1 MKRFFY
7 YDGELFW
14 TTPRHYSMKN
24 TKMTHLGSFKQADQK
39 FYNLKAYLVL
49 FASVFMFSTTLAQ
62 PSVKDRIRQVENG
75 LTENIQTGDSAPMN
89 LAERMKHFKVQGLS
103 IAVIKNYKVEFA
115 KGYGFADT
123 ENKIPVSDKTL
134 FQAASISKSLNSLGV
149 LKLFKDR
156 NLDLYADINTYLKS
170 WKFPYDSTSRGKK
183 INMANLLSHTA
194 GLNVHGFGGY
204 EAGKPLPSVIQILN
218 GEFPANSDA
227 VRSLFAPGTR
237 QEYSGG
243 GITISQL
250 ILTDITGQPYE
261 KYLMEQVLKP
271 LGMFSSTF
279 AQPPIG
285 IRQELLSAGY
295 DGAGQMVNGKYHIY
309 PEQAAAGLWTNPR
322 DLAKYIIET
331 QLAYQGKSAKILN
344 QQNTKLR
351 LSPYMNKNGVA
362 LGVFVEDYDGVKYF
376 GHGAGNAGFTG
387 GYYGSFKGG
396 NGLIIMVNSDNGEII
411 QELINSIST
420 VYGFKGL
427 SKTKK
432 VILAEVPER
441 DLDSYLGNYQLSPEL
456 VLTVSREGKKV
467 FVQATGQSRIEAF
480 AESNNKFFFKTI
492 QASME
497 FVTDG
502 NGLIKEMIFI
512 QGRTIHAKKL

>member
-1 MKRFFY
+1 
-7 YDGELFW
+7 
-14 TTPRHYSMKN
+14 MKN
-24 TKMTHLGSFKQADQK
+24 IHQTHLGSLKQGHQQFNKLA
-39 FYNLKAYLVL
+39 AYLVL
-49 FASVFMFSTTLAQ
+49 FFLIFIFSNTLAQ
-62 PSVKDRIRQVENG
+62 STVEDRIRRVENG
-75 LTENIQTGDSAPMN
+75 LTENIQTSDSAPFN
-89 LAERMKHFKVQGLS
+89 LLERMKHFNVQGLS
-103 IAVIKNYKVEFA
+103 IAVIKDYKVDFA

-123 ENKIPVSDKTL
+123 EKKIRVNDKTL
-134 FQAASISKSLNSLGV
+134 FQAASISKSLNSLAI

-170 WKFPYDSTSRGKK
+170 WKFPYDSISKGKK

-218 GEFPANSDA
+218 GESPANSEA
-227 VRSLFAPGTR
+227 VRSLFVPGTR

-243 GITISQL
+243 GTTISQL
-250 ILTDITGQPYE
+250 VLTDITGQKYE
-261 KYLMEQVLKP
+261 SYLMEQVLKP
-271 LGMFSSTF
+271 LGMLSSTF
-279 AQPPIG
+279 AQPPLG
-285 IRQELLSAGY
+285 IKQELLSAGY
-295 DGAGQMVNGKYHIY
+295 DGDGKEVKGKYHIY

-331 QLAYQGKSAKILN
+331 QRAYKGKSAKVIDE
-344 QQNTKLR
+344 QTTKLR
-351 LSPYMNKNGVA
+351 LSPYMNKNGAA
-362 LGVFVEDYDGVKYF
+362 LGVFVEDYDGTKYF

-387 GYYGSFKGG
+387 GYYGSFEGG
-396 NGLIIMVNSDNGEII
+396 NGLVIMVNSDNGEIV
-411 QELINSIST
+411 QELINSISS

-427 SKTKK
+427 SKTRK
-432 VILAEVPER
+432 VTLAEVSEQ
-441 DLDSYLGNYQLSPEL
+441 DLNSYLGNYQLTPEL

-480 AESNNKFFFKTI
+480 AESSNKFFFKAI

-497 FVTDG
+497 FVKDQ

-512 QGRTIHAKKL
+512 QGRTLHAKRL

>member
-1 MKRFFY
+1 
-7 YDGELFW
+7 
-14 TTPRHYSMKN
+14 MKN
-24 TKMTHLGSFKQADQK
+24 TATTHLDS
-39 FYNLKAYLVL
+39 LKEASQESYKLTAALVL
-49 FASVFMFSTTLAQ
+49 FFSVFVFSTTLAQ
-62 PSVKDRIRQVENG
+62 STVEDRIRQVENG
-75 LTENIQTGDSAPMN
+75 LTENIQTSDSAPSN
-89 LAERMKHFKVQGLS
+89 LLERMKHFKVQGLS
-103 IAVIKNYKVEFA
+103 IAVIKDYKVDFA

-123 ENKIPVSDKTL
+123 EKKIRVSDKTL
-134 FQAASISKSLNSLGV
+134 FQAASISKSLNSLAI

-170 WKFPYDSTSRGKK
+170 WKFPYDSISKGKK

-218 GEFPANSDA
+218 GESPANSDA
-227 VRSLFAPGTR
+227 VHSLFVPGTR

-243 GITISQL
+243 GTTISQL
-250 ILTDITGQPYE
+250 VLTDITGQQYE
-261 KYLMEQVLKP
+261 NYLMEQVLKP
-271 LGMFSSTF
+271 LGMLSSTF
-279 AQPPIG
+279 AQPPLG

-295 DGAGQMVNGKYHIY
+295 DGDGKEVKGKYHIY

-331 QLAYQGKSAKILN
+331 QLAYQGKSAKVLD
-344 QQNTKLR
+344 QQTTKLR
-351 LSPYMNKNGVA
+351 LSPYMNKNGAA
-362 LGVFVEDYDGVKYF
+362 LGVFVEDYDGIKYF

-387 GYYGSFKGG
+387 GYYGSFEGG
-396 NGLIIMVNSDNGEII
+396 NGLVVMVNSDNGEIV
-411 QELINSIST
+411 QELINSISN

-432 VILAEVPER
+432 VTLADVPDQ
-441 DLDSYLGNYQLSPEL
+441 DLNSYLGNYQLTPQL

-467 FVQATGQSRIEAF
+467 FVQATGQPKIEAF
-480 AESNNKFFFKTI
+480 AESSNKFFFKTI

-497 FVTDG
+497 FVKDQ

>member
-1 MKRFFY
+1 
-7 YDGELFW
+7 
-14 TTPRHYSMKN
+14 MKN
-24 TKMTHLGSFKQADQK
+24 TETTHLGS
-39 FYNLKAYLVL
+39 LKEASQESYKLTAALVL
-49 FASVFMFSTTLAQ
+49 FFSVFIFSTTLAQ
-62 PSVKDRIRQVENG
+62 STVEDRIRQVENG
-75 LTENIQTGDSAPMN
+75 LTENIQTGDSAPFN
-89 LAERMKHFKVQGLS
+89 LLERMKYFKVHGLS
-103 IAVIKNYKVEFA
+103 IAVIKDYKVDFA

-123 ENKIPVSDKTL
+123 EKKIRVSDKTL
-134 FQAASISKSLNSLGV
+134 FQAASISKSLNSLAI

-170 WKFPYDSTSRGKK
+170 WKFPYDSISKGKK

-218 GEFPANSDA
+218 GQSPANSDA
-227 VRSLFAPGTR
+227 VHSLFVPGTR

-243 GITISQL
+243 GTTISQL
-250 ILTDITGQPYE
+250 ILTDITGQRYE
-261 KYLMEQVLKP
+261 NYLMEQVLKP
-271 LGMFSSTF
+271 LGMLSSTF
-279 AQPPIG
+279 AQPPLG

-295 DGAGQMVNGKYHIY
+295 DGDGKEVKGKYHIY

-331 QLAYQGKSAKILN
+331 QLAYQGKSAKVLDE
-344 QQNTKLR
+344 QHTKLR
-351 LSPYMNKNGVA
+351 LSPYMNKNGAA
-362 LGVFVEDYDGVKYF
+362 LGVFVEDYDGIKYF

-387 GYYGSFKGG
+387 GYYGSFEGG
-396 NGLIIMVNSDNGEII
+396 NGLVVMVNSDNGEIV

-420 VYGFKGL
+420 VYNFKGL

-432 VILAEVPER
+432 VTLADVPDA
-441 DLDSYLGNYQLSPEL
+441 DLDRYLGNYQLTPEL
-456 VLTVSREGKKV
+456 VLAVSREGKKV
-467 FVQATGQSRIEAF
+467 FVQATGQPKIEAF
-480 AESNNKFFFKTI
+480 AESGNKFFFKTI

-497 FVTDG
+497 FVKDQ

>member
-1 MKRFFY
+1 
-7 YDGELFW
+7 
-14 TTPRHYSMKN
+14 MKN
-24 TKMTHLGSFKQADQK
+24 TETTHLGS
-39 FYNLKAYLVL
+39 LKEASQESYKLTAALVL
-49 FASVFMFSTTLAQ
+49 FFSVFIFNTTLAQ
-62 PSVKDRIRQVENG
+62 STLEDRIRQVENG
-75 LTENIQTGDSAPMN
+75 LTENIQTSDSAPFN
-89 LAERMKHFKVQGLS
+89 LLERMKHFKVQGLS
-103 IAVIKNYKVEFA
+103 IAVIKDYKVDFA

-123 ENKIPVSDKTL
+123 EKKIRVSDKTL
-134 FQAASISKSLNSLGV
+134 FQAASISKSLNSLAI
-149 LKLFKDR
+149 LTLFKDR

-170 WKFPYDSTSRGKK
+170 WRFPYDSISKGKK

-218 GEFPANSDA
+218 GESPANSDS
-227 VRSLFAPGTR
+227 VHSLFAPGTR

-243 GITISQL
+243 GTTISQL
-250 ILTDITGQPYE
+250 VLTDITGQRYE
-261 KYLMEQVLKP
+261 NYLLDQVLKP
-271 LGMFSSTF
+271 LGMLSSTF
-279 AQPPIG
+279 AQPPTG

-295 DGAGQMVNGKYHIY
+295 DGDGKEVKGKYHIY

-331 QLAYQGKSAKILN
+331 QLAYEGKSAKVLD
-344 QQNTKLR
+344 QQHTKLR
-351 LSPYMNKNGVA
+351 LSPYMNKNGAA
-362 LGVFVEDYDGVKYF
+362 LGVFVEDYDGIKYF

-387 GYYGSFKGG
+387 GYYGSFEGG
-396 NGLIIMVNSDNGEII
+396 NGLVVMVNSDNGEIV

-432 VILAEVPER
+432 VILADVPDQ
-441 DLDSYLGNYQLSPEL
+441 DLNRYLGNYQLTPEL

-467 FVQATGQSRIEAF
+467 FVQATGQPRIEAF
-480 AESNNKFFFKTI
+480 AESSNKFFFKTI

-497 FVTDG
+497 FVKDQ